1 MGQAQASDALEN
13 LFIDHLFRSTKW
25 VAPTALWVALFTTA
39 PSDAGGGTEVVGG
52 GYGRVNLPPTDT
64 NWAATQGGTSG
75 VSNGVGG
82 LTTNVVAVTFPA
94 PSSDWGPVGWFGIFT
109 ASTGGTMLIWDALQ
123 APRTILNG
131 DPAPSFAPGSLQI
144 TIQ

>member
-1 MGQAQASDALEN
+1 MGTAQASDALEN

-25 VAPTALWVALFTTA
+25 TAPSALWVALFTA
-39 PSDAGGGTEVVGG
+39 SPSDAGGGIEVVGG
-52 GYGRVNLPPTDT
+52 GYVRVNLPPADG
-64 NWAATQGGTSG
+64 NWTATQGGTSG
-75 VSNGVGG
+75 ISIGTGGMTSNA
-82 LTTNVVAVTFPA
+82 VAVTYPA
-94 PSSDWGPVGWFGIFT
+94 PTSDWQTVGWFGLFT
-109 ASTGGTMLIWDALQ
+109 ASSGGTMLIWDALQ